1 MTKYADVRDH
11 LRERVNHM
19 SPGDRLPSETEL
31 CETYAVSRITARRA
45 VDDLVSEGRLTRQ
58 QGRGTFVA
66 DPLFVQH
73 ARESFADQVTGF
85 FRQQRSLGRDVTTK
99 VLRNELGRN
108 RIAAQA
114 LGFNAGQELIVLER
128 LRYVDNSLHQH
139 VVTYLPI
146 AYNAV
151 LRTDFSTGSLF
162 DYLSRRYGVELARN
176 NLVIR
181 IDRVHGLVAKALDVV
196 EGEAVLAMDSTVYD
210 HAGKSVAFGTARLTP
225 ANGEVAFRVS
235 NR

>member
-11 LRERVNHM
+11 LRERICHM

-45 VDDLVSEGRLTRQ
+45 VDDLVLEGRLTRQ

-99 VLRNELGRN
+99 VLRNELGQN
-108 RIAAQA
+108 RMAAEA
-114 LGFNAGQELIVLER
+114 LGFNAAHKLITLER

-139 VVTYLPI
+139 VVTYLPT
-146 AYNAV
+146 AYDGV
-151 LRTDFSTGSLF
+151 LQTDFSAGSLF
-162 DYLSRRYGVELARN
+162 DYLVGRYGVELARN
-176 NLVIR
+176 DLVIR
-181 IDRVHGLVAKALDVV
+181 IDRVHGLIARALDVV

-210 HAGKSVAFGTARLTP
+210 QAGNPVAFGTARLTP
-225 ANGEVAFRVS
+225 ENGEVAFRVS